1 VRFAQLPELHAQR
14 EQAAGDA
21 RGELLRTRVQRYVAN
36 GLRGGLD
43 DAGRGLASMSLAMET
58 MQSPL
63 ITLSASSTT
72 M

>member
-1 VRFAQLPELHAQR
+1 MPSVNRRPVTR
-14 EQAAGDA
+14 
-21 RGELLRTRVQRYVAN
+21 RGELLRTRVQRDVAN
-36 GLRGGLD
+36 GLRSRLD
-43 DAGRGLASMSLAMET
+43 DAVGLASMSLAMET